1 MSANPTKWS
10 NTLKQFVWVGNS
22 FDNSLEL
29 ALKGSTHFLP
39 MRPLDR
45 IQSIDLHS
53 KSVLTGFYMMRL
65 LSINEFI
72 SNRAKRR
79 IPKET
84 NHTKFSEKLKFL
96 ILRYAHVR
104 VLIGDKKY
112 LFFRKFGVF
121 CFLFT
126 SVLRL
131 ALLSYYQRV
140 VSRGVFITQSKM

>member
-96 ILRYAHVR
+96 IPRYAHVR
-104 VLIGDKKY
+104 VLIVIC
-112 LFFRKFGVF
+112 FGVF